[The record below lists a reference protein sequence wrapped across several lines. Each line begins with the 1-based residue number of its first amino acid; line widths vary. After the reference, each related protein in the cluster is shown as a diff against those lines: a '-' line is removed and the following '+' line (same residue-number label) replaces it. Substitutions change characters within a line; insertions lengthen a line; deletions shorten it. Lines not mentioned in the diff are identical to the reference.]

1 MDGNPPPHP
10 GEKGFPMAAP
20 LNVEFHFDFG
30 SPNAFLAE
38 IALPAIEQRTGV
50 KFEYVPVLLGG
61 VYKATGNLS
70 PAESLR
76 GIKNKPEYNAIETE
90 RFLRRHN
97 ITKFK
102 MNPFFPVNTL
112 ALMRGAVAAQF
123 EGVFEPYFRAAYN
136 HMWVEPKKMDDP
148 AVFREA
154 FLASGLDID
163 RIVARSQQD
172 DVKKKLIENT
182 NNAVARGTFGSPT
195 FFVGDEIYFGKD
207 SLRDVE
213 EEIIAQR
220 SGAQRK
226 SA

>member
-1 MDGNPPPHP
+1 
-10 GEKGFPMAAP
+10 MAAP
-20 LNVEFHFDFG
+20 LKVEFHFDFG
-30 SPNAFLAE
+30 SPNAYLAE

-163 RIVARSQQD
+163 GIVARSQQD

-220 SGAQRK
+220 NGAQRQ